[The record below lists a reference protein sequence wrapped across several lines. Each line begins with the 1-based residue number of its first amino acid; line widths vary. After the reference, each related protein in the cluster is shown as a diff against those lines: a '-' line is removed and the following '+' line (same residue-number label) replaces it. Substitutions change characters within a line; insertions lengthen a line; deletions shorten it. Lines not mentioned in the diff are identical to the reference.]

1 LLWAGL
7 ALVVVGAPIAVVS
20 YALTRLD
27 PARFG
32 PALAQAVEQ
41 ATGRQ
46 LHFGGKL
53 RWSLLSLT
61 PTLEADGVS
70 LSNPPG
76 FADPDLLSLDQV
88 SAKIALLPLLG
99 RRVDIL
105 DLVLTNPHLVLERNR
120 AGVGDWNL
128 TPPGGAQATDASALS
143 AYAVALEAVN
153 VQGGDV
159 RLKTGNGRDLVLAL
173 TSLTGQAD
181 SLTAPLNLTGAARL
195 GDLPFTVSGQVGP
208 VARLSGIGAGPWPV
222 NLNFALGTASATL
235 TGHMDQPRE
244 AAGYDLRLTASVPAL
259 EALAPGLP
267 ALHDITLDTVLR
279 DQGSPMPAID
289 GLALSVGASDLSALR
304 PGLMLSN
311 ASVTLAGL
319 DAPLNIALAGS
330 MAGAPLSVQA
340 TLGAPGALLPQG
352 WMPADDAMVGGNFPV
367 NLVAQ
372 AGGAK
377 VSVAGAIATPS
388 TLAGAAL
395 AVNAAVPDLS
405 ALSGLAGMALPAW
418 KNIVLQTTVTD
429 PGGNGLYQGIG
440 IDNLTGTMDG
450 AGFDGDATL
459 PYGQSAPKQV
469 ALNFVSLDLDK
480 LLAAWPSAQPTPPAA
495 PAPTSLAAPAPT
507 SPAAPAPTSPAAP
520 APTSTATPAAVTV
533 IPDTPLEF
541 GWAKGLNLQLQLS
554 ADQMSLGH
562 QAFTALRAQV
572 NAAGGIVAL
581 SPFTGQLPGD
591 AVSAAAS
598 LDVRADPAKLALVVN
613 APALALAPLLTS
625 LHLDANNAQGI
636 VALQVK
642 ASSQG
647 DTPHQL
653 AGALAAQVGMASV
666 NATVDGGLIRQIFGA
681 VLDKAGLGYQT
692 QLTAPGP
699 VPVRCAALRL
709 DAANGVATLSG
720 FDFDAAPV
728 TILAAGGAN
737 LGTEALNFAI
747 SPTPRAVSAEGAQ
760 SGPAVVTLTGSFAA
774 PVLAQQAPPSQE
786 SGISETPLPSPLAQ
800 TGAQGAPLPQAVLP
814 TGSGDDCPAALAM
827 ARMGASGPAPEPVS
841 AILPATAPAGQAGT
855 APTTS
860 GGAGGTPNGAGP
872 ANLNSLLGQ

>member
-1 LLWAGL
+1 MSDDFELHAPRAPRRAARKPRKSHGRLLWTGL

-32 PALAQAVEQ
+32 PALAQAAEQ

-46 LHFGGKL
+46 LSFTGPL

-70 LSNPPG
+70 LSNPAG
-76 FADPDLLSLDQV
+76 FPDPALLTLDKV
-88 SAKIALLPLLG
+88 SAKIALLPLFE

-105 DLVLTNPHLVLERNR
+105 DLNLVTPHLVLERDG

-128 TPPGGAQATDASALS
+128 TPPPGAQTPDALGH
-143 AYAVALEAVN
+143 YAVALEAVS

-159 RLKTGNGRDLVLAL
+159 TLMTGGGRKLVLAL

-181 SLTAPLNLTGAARL
+181 SFTAPLSLTAAARL
-195 GDLPFTVSGQVGP
+195 GDLPFTVSGELGP
-208 VARLSGIGAGPWPV
+208 VARLSGIGTGPWPV
-222 NLNFALGTASATL
+222 RLQFALGTASATL
-235 TGHMDQPRE
+235 SGHMDQPRE
-244 AAGYDLRLTASVPAL
+244 AAGYDLRLTANVPAL
-259 EALAPGLP
+259 ESLAPGLP
-267 ALHDITLDTVLR
+267 ALHDLTLDTVLR

-289 GLALSVGASDLSALR
+289 GLAFSAGASDLSALR
-304 PGLMLSN
+304 PGLALSR

-340 TLGAPGALLPQG
+340 TLGAPGALLPAG
-352 WMPADDAMVGGNFPV
+352 WMPAGYDAGAGNFPV

-372 AGGAK
+372 AGSAK
-377 VSVAGAIATPS
+377 VTVAGAIATPE
-388 TLAGAAL
+388 TLSGAAL

-405 ALSGLAGMALPAW
+405 ALSGLAGAALPGW
-418 KNIVLQTTVTD
+418 KNIVLQTTITD

-450 AGFDGDATL
+450 AGFGGDATL
-459 PYGQSAPKQV
+459 PYGQNQPKQM

-480 LLAAWPSAQPTPPAA
+480 LLAAWPSAQPAA
-495 PAPTSLAAPAPT
+495 PGNAAPTP
-507 SPAAPAPTSPAAP
+507 
-520 APTSTATPAAVTV
+520 ATPAAAPAGL
-533 IPDTPLEF
+533 ISDTPLDF

-562 QAFTALRAQV
+562 QAFTALQAQV

-581 SPFTGQLPGD
+581 SPYTGQLPGG

-598 LDVRADPAKLALVVN
+598 LDVRTDPAKLALVVN
-613 APALALAPLLTS
+613 APALSLAPLLAS
-625 LHLDANNAQGI
+625 LHLDADNAQGI
-636 VALQVK
+636 LAVQVK

-653 AGALAAQVGMASV
+653 AGALAAQVGVASV

-692 QLTAPGP
+692 QITAPGP
-699 VPVRCAALRL
+699 VPVRCAALRV

-720 FDFDAAPV
+720 FDFDSGPV
-728 TILAAGGAN
+728 TILAGGGAN
-737 LGTEALNFAI
+737 LGAETLNLAL
-747 SPTPRAVSAEGAQ
+747 SPQPRAAGTPPN
-760 SGPAVVTLTGSFAA
+760 GPAVVTLTGSFRA
-774 PVLAQQAPPSQE
+774 PVLAEQAPPSQE

-800 TGAQGAPLPQAVLP
+800 TGPQAAPLPQAVLP
-814 TGSGDDCPAALAM
+814 TGTGDDCPATLAM

-841 AILPATAPAGQAGT
+841 ALAPAAQPGQAG
-855 APTTS
+855 ASP
-860 GGAGGTPNGAGP
+860 AAHGAGP